1 MKFNSRS
8 ILIFLGALLFSLL
21 FVTEALFSQV
31 YPSRT
36 RSPFINWKSLSSDS
50 FVILYPEEARGVAL
64 QTALILEDQLPLLQ
78 ERYRSELT
86 RFPLILNANNSL
98 SNGYVATFPYRSEIE
113 IRPLKGKVLNPGSG
127 TWLEAVVP
135 HELVHAIHYQIKPE
149 GSLTNTIGLF
159 SPDLRRSIHGMVP
172 VGLHEGIAVD
182 HETHSVFPTKD
193 LTYGR
198 GSYPYF
204 INRFE
209 IALTEQPWSLGQI
222 FQISGSTLPY
232 DRHYLGGYA
241 FMSWLRESYG
251 EDLVARTIEEH
262 YKKPFLGYGWALKK
276 ETGKWPSTLYEE
288 FMVVNR
294 RSVNERLRSNSSD
307 EKTLWKEQL
316 RLLTPLESFTG
327 SQFNRPL
334 WVSDDQ
340 IVAHGRF
347 YNAPTGFYQIHLP
360 DNMLKSSSEKSIRL
374 GETSHLIEP
383 KLIHEVVS
391 MSDYQFSFSDD
402 STSLLFSKLV
412 PSTHFEEE
420 WAGVVTS
427 LPLKSSQNRNRLL
440 RAPVLKGGF
449 FASLLPK
456 NEASS
461 SFFGVTQNDSNTLA
475 LYDSLDVPFIVEL
488 LLESNQGLSNHP
500 SQLYSQVIG
509 LKDAHSEIVP
519 VQLQLK
525 PGSSDSVAVIAR
537 VRGLQGLWIT
547 TKGEIYS
554 HIQQNPPLVSF
565 RNASVLDVSWHP
577 INSRLLLTSDRN
589 QVIQIYELDLT
600 HQTLSQISF
609 SDFNV
614 FEPSYSP
621 SGSSIVFIQ
630 QTAPEQLLGVVQLD
644 SIQKRDIDEAEWSF
658 SQNQSQVS
666 AFRPLLGDKMS
677 ASIQKWGDIFK
688 ERDILTVPDGW
699 SEEDYRVGFTWLK
712 PRLWSPISNE
722 ITDSERDYGLFFA
735 SVDPLREQSFSSEIT
750 LFKEKLWW
758 ESTYVYSGFWPGFQI
773 TSQKIPSFQTFRF
786 STGPA
791 DDPETT
797 TFTKRLLLRE
807 RGVEF
812 SVPFQW
818 NLSPGLHRTS
828 ILSFQP
834 SLESTQALFF
844 NESGSSSLSDKVRLT
859 RMGFFISY
867 RHQLRQPARSIFP
880 DRGGLLYF
888 QTEKNIKSK
897 TFELEVE
904 NNTYR
909 TNFSEKAGVRFG
921 GAVYFPV
928 ISKHNQSGR
937 FLVELIRQT
946 DNPVFS
952 IESLT
957 RNLVDQN
964 PLPGSNGGLF
974 SEFRFAFPLK
984 TVDDGGL
991 TVPLY
996 LNSIYL
1002 QTIHQFYLPYQNR
1015 LIDGFSTSHSVLG
1028 SGVALRSRFRVSNVS
1043 LDFGI
1048 GLFWDNRSK
1057 KGEILIGAF

>member
-1 MKFNSRS
+1 
-8 ILIFLGALLFSLL
+8 
-21 FVTEALFSQV
+21 
-31 YPSRT
+31 
-36 RSPFINWKSLSSDS
+36 
-50 FVILYPEEARGVAL
+50 VILYPEEARGVAL
-64 QTALILEDQLPLLQ
+64 QTAVILEDQLPILQ
-78 ERYRSELT
+78 ERYGSELT

-135 HELVHAIHYQIKPE
+135 HELVHAIHYQIKPD

-182 HETHSVFPTKD
+182 HETHSVFPATD

-209 IALTEQPWSLGQI
+209 IALNEQPWSLGQI

-251 EDLVARTIEEH
+251 EDLITRSIEEH

-288 FMVVNR
+288 FMVVKR
-294 RSVNERLRSNSSD
+294 RDVNERLRSTSSN
-307 EKTLWKEQL
+307 EKTLWREQIQ
-316 RLLTPLESFTG
+316 LLTPLESFTG

-334 WVSDDQ
+334 WVSEDQ
-340 IVAHGRF
+340 IMAHGRF
-347 YNAPTGFYQIHLP
+347 YNAPTGFYRIDLP
-360 DNMLKSSSEKSIRL
+360 DNIHSSTLSRQNVSSENL
-374 GETSHLIEP
+374 TVLIQPE
-383 KLIHEVVS
+383 LIHEAVS
-391 MSDYQFSFSDD
+391 VSDYQLSFSGD

-412 PSTHFEEE
+412 PSPHFEEE

-427 LPLKSSQNRNRLL
+427 IPLKSSSNRNRLL
-440 RAPVLKGGF
+440 HIPVLKGDFLG
-449 FASLLPK
+449 SLLPK
-456 NEASS
+456 NETNSS
-461 SFFGVTQNDSNTLA
+461 IFGVTQNNANTLA
-475 LYDSLDVPFIVEL
+475 LSDSLDVPFIVEFL
-488 LLESNQGLSNHP
+488 FESNQGLSSQP
-500 SQLYSQVIG
+500 SQLNSQAMK
-509 LKDAHSEIVP
+509 LKNAHSEITP

-525 PGSSDSVAVIAR
+525 PGYSDSVAVIAR
-537 VRGLQGLWIT
+537 IRGLQGLWIT
-547 TKGEIYS
+547 TKDEIYS

-565 RNASVLDVSWHP
+565 LNASVLDVSWHP
-577 INSRLLLTSDRN
+577 TDSRLLLTSDRN
-589 QVIQIYELDLT
+589 QVIQIYELELKQ
-600 HQTLSQISF
+600 QTLSQVSF

-621 SGSSIVFIQ
+621 SGSSIAFVQ
-630 QTAPEQLLGVVQLD
+630 QTAPEQLLGIVHLDYIKKRVV
-644 SIQKRDIDEAEWSF
+644 DESEWSF
-658 SQNQSQVS
+658 PQNQAQLS
-666 AFRPLLGDKMS
+666 AYRPLLGNKMS
-677 ASIQKWGDIFK
+677 PSIEEWGDLFK
-688 ERDILTVPDGW
+688 ERESLPVPEGW
-699 SEEDYRVGFTWLK
+699 SEGTYRAGFAWLK

-722 ITDSERDYGLFFA
+722 ITKSERDYGLFFA
-735 SVDPLREQSFSSEIT
+735 SVDPLREQSFSSELT
-750 LFKEKLWW
+750 LFKERLWW

-818 NLSPGLHRTS
+818 NLSQGLHRTS
-828 ILSFQP
+828 ILSLQP
-834 SLESTQALFF
+834 SLESTQVLFF

-859 RMGFFISY
+859 RMGLFISY
-867 RHQLRQPARSIFP
+867 QHQLYQPARSIFP

-888 QTEKNIKSK
+888 QSEKNVKSK

-957 RNLVDQN
+957 RNLIDQN

-974 SEFRFAFPLK
+974 SELRFAFPLK

-1015 LIDGFSTSHSVLG
+1015 LVDGFSTSHSVFG
-1028 SGVALRSRFRVSNVS
+1028 SGIALRSRFRISNVA

-1048 GLFWDNRSK
+1048 GLFWDSRSK